1 MKLLALR
8 LDDHDSNMCL
18 YNNGKVSYIKTERL
32 RQDKHHAY
40 NNTWEWAMDLEEYFG
55 LLPSD
60 IDEIAIVADPLR
72 YNIEHDKPFSAKP
85 YFGLQGATCP
95 VWHVEHHYAH
105 ALSAWMF
112 PTTSWQF
119 VFDGVGEVYRQGK
132 EVKGVT
138 WSVYKNYKKVT
149 QNFGTFYQS
158 SDTGSTVTDS
168 FGVAYENLARHLGL
182 EAEHPNDL
190 AGKLM
195 SLQSFGE
202 HDLEYSNELDPE
214 GWLKHK
220 GPILSDLTKL
230 DMAKTFHNKLSDQI
244 LDIIEKYVDI
254 GENILITGGCAQNI
268 SWNTVFKQYFRN
280 LLVTPHSADDGLS
293 LGAIKWLADK
303 NKVKLERSQFP
314 YWQQDEAPEEPTQKT
329 IKETAQLLADGKI
342 VGWYQGQ
349 GEVGPRALGNRSILM
364 NPMIAD
370 AKHIINTKVKH
381 REEFRPFGAT
391 ILKEHQKDYF
401 KLDIYNPYM
410 LYYDYVIKDVPAI
423 THVDGTCRYQTLG
436 NENKVFR
443 SLLEEF
449 YKITGVPLL
458 LNTSLNKGG
467 KPIAGCKRDALGI
480 LYDTDLDVLVYG
492 DTIYANT

>member
-1 MKLLALR
+1 
-8 LDDHDSNMCL
+8 
-18 YNNGKVSYIKTERL
+18 
-32 RQDKHHAY
+32 
-40 NNTWEWAMDLEEYFG
+40 
-55 LLPSD
+55 
-60 IDEIAIVADPLR
+60 
-72 YNIEHDKPFSAKP
+72 
-85 YFGLQGATCP
+85 
-95 VWHVEHHYAH
+95 
-105 ALSAWMF
+105 
-112 PTTSWQF
+112 
-119 VFDGVGEVYRQGK
+119 
-132 EVKGVT
+132 
-138 WSVYKNYKKVT
+138 
-149 QNFGTFYQS
+149 
-158 SDTGSTVTDS
+158 
-168 FGVAYENLARHLGL
+168 
-182 EAEHPNDL
+182 
-190 AGKLM
+190 
-195 SLQSFGE
+195 
-202 HDLEYSNELDPE
+202 
-214 GWLKHK
+214 
-220 GPILSDLTKL
+220 
-230 DMAKTFHNKLSDQI
+230 MAKTFHNKLSDQI

-449 YKITGVPLL
+449 YKLTGVPLL